1 MHSELA
7 YEMEITSL
15 DASELQLA
23 VVSYSDVADVWS
35 VSPL

>member
-15 DASELQLA
+15 DVSELQLA
-23 VVSYSDVADVWS
+23 VVSYSDVV
-35 VSPL
+35 